1 MSAKDG
7 PATGDSA
14 PVLRIAAALIVDSE
28 GRMLLVRKRGTAIFM
43 QPGGKLEPDESPA
56 ECLAREL
63 HEELGLVVAPSLL
76 AHVGRFDAAAANEA
90 GHVVDCD
97 VFEVAVASDAV
108 PIAAAE
114 IAEAG
119 WFTRAELESLPLA
132 PLTRDNFL
140 GWAR

>member
-1 MSAKDG
+1 VSAEDV
-7 PATGDSA
+7 PVTGTSA
-14 PVLRIAAALIVDSE
+14 PVLRIAAALIVDAE
-28 GRMLLVRKRGTAIFM
+28 GRMLLVRKRGTEIFM
-43 QPGGKLEPDESPA
+43 QPGGKLELDESA
-56 ECLAREL
+56 ADCLAREL

-76 AHVGRFDAAAANEA
+76 AHVGRFSAAAANEA
-90 GHVVDCD
+90 GHLVDCD
-97 VFEVAVASDAV
+97 VFEIELASGAV

-119 WFTRAELESLPLA
+119 WFSRSDLETLPLA